1 MPTVKLSDRA
11 ILCATGPDAEAL
23 LQNVITI
30 DLTTLGEREAR
41 PGALL
46 TPQGKIL
53 FDFLI
58 SRAGPDSFRLDCRR
72 DIAPDLL
79 KRMML
84 YRLRAKAELSL
95 DNESLISTSW
105 ESDSS
110 VSQTDSTSVF
120 DRRFPETLQVIR
132 NYGTS
137 PAESGD
143 ASAWDLLRIEQ
154 GVPESSQDY
163 QLGDA
168 FPHEIL
174 FDQNGGV
181 GLKKGCYVGQEVVSR
196 MHHRGTA
203 RRRLVIVHGESTLP
217 PPSAEVTAD
226 RRVIGA
232 LGTVAGSEG
241 LAILRIDRAAEAA
254 QSGLPILAGGVPLT
268 LRVPDYAKFN
278 ISTGP
283 GEAETA

>member
-11 ILCATGPDAEAL
+11 ILRATGPDAEAL

-30 DLTTLGEREAR
+30 DLATLGEREAR

-143 ASAWDLLRIEQ
+143 ASAWDLLRIEH
-154 GVPESSQDY
+154 GVPESGQDY

-217 PPSAEVTAD
+217 PPSAEVTTD
-226 RRVIGA
+226 GRVIGA

>member
-11 ILCATGPDAEAL
+11 ILRATGPDAEAL

-30 DLTTLGEREAR
+30 DLATLGEREAR

-143 ASAWDLLRIEQ
+143 ASAWDLLRTEH
-154 GVPESSQDY
+154 GVPESGQDY

-217 PPSAEVTAD
+217 PPSAEVTTD
-226 RRVIGA
+226 GRVIGA

>member
-11 ILCATGPDAEAL
+11 ILRATGPDAEAL

-30 DLTTLGEREAR
+30 DLATLGEREAR

-143 ASAWDLLRIEQ
+143 ASAWDLLRIEH
-154 GVPESSQDY
+154 GVPESGQDY

-226 RRVIGA
+226 GRVIGA

-268 LRVPDYAKFN
+268 LRVPNYAKFN

>member
-11 ILCATGPDAEAL
+11 ILRATGPDAEAL

-30 DLTTLGEREAR
+30 DLATLGEREAR

-143 ASAWDLLRIEQ
+143 ASAWDLLRIEHAC
-154 GVPESSQDY
+154 P
-163 QLGDA
+163 
-168 FPHEIL
+168 
-174 FDQNGGV
+174 
-181 GLKKGCYVGQEVVSR
+181 
-196 MHHRGTA
+196 
-203 RRRLVIVHGESTLP
+203 
-217 PPSAEVTAD
+217 
-226 RRVIGA
+226 
-232 LGTVAGSEG
+232 
-241 LAILRIDRAAEAA
+241 RAARTTNWEML
-254 QSGLPILAGGVPLT
+254 SRTRSFSTRMGGW
-268 LRVPDYAKFN
+268 A
-278 ISTGP
+278 
-283 GEAETA
+283 

>member
-11 ILCATGPDAEAL
+11 ILRATGPDAEAL

-30 DLTTLGEREAR
+30 DLATLGEREAR

-226 RRVIGA
+226 GRVIGA